1 MYGDNKNVVLKF
13 KFCSCCGYKLKK
25 FNITDDWNSRKY
37 LKKCWKKLDLS
48 NPISYD
54 NYTGKMIVNQKKLT
68 ALKNNSY

>member
-13 KFCSCCGYKLKK
+13 KFCSCCGKKLKK

-37 LKKCWKKLDLS
+37 LKKCWKNLDLS

-54 NYTGKMIVNQKKLT
+54 NYTGKIIINQKKLD
-68 ALKNNSY
+68 ALKQNSH